1 MQIDVNGAWT
11 STTESWKAH
20 EVQENTESITSLN
33 ELQDLQRCE
42 QTDQT
47 GNRTPRCIH
56 LDMLGIKLGVM
67 HA

>member
-33 ELQDLQRCE
+33 ELQTFSDVSKPTKLEIEHHVASIWTCLAS
-42 QTDQT
+42 
-47 GNRTPRCIH
+47 N
-56 LDMLGIKLGVM
+56 LG
-67 HA
+67 